1 MTFAFGIVNYNGGEA
16 LLECIASILALSG
29 PPAAVIVF
37 DNASADGSAEA
48 VEREFPGVRVMRSER
63 NLGYAGAL
71 NRMLRE
77 MTAEVVV
84 LCNMDLRFD
93 PAWRLAVEDALSGD
107 PDAAGVASL
116 VLEMTDPPLVNSTGV
131 RLYPDLHPQNV
142 GSGTPFQ
149 PRALAPR
156 AWSPPTARS
165 CASAAP
171 PSRSWSS
178 TRTNSS
184 SSRRPTSSSAWPCPA
199 AASPLWPAARVYHH
213 RSLTTAATRRSSS
226 TSASATASAPSS
238 SSCPSVWPV
247 SFAYSL
253 RRLWTLRTQAP
264 APGTA
269 TADGA
274 PGAARIV
281 WTILRAW
288 CAAVL
293 RLPGTL
299 RERGPSGRPAP
310 PPPATPCASSGR
322 TRSPRA
328 SSESADLGVTQP
340 GRRCRA
346 RRRAGTTSPATVH
359 SREAIASDAATA
371 GGTSP
376 ASSRAIAPSLKPSPP
391 GANTAR

>member
-1 MTFAFGIVNYNGGEA
+1 
-16 LLECIASILALSG
+16 
-29 PPAAVIVF
+29 
-37 DNASADGSAEA
+37 
-48 VEREFPGVRVMRSER
+48 MRSER

-116 VLEMTDPPLVNSTGV
+116 VVDITDPQLVNSTGV

-149 PRALAPR
+149 PRALAPSRLVAAYGAVMCFRR
-156 AWSPPTARS
+156 AAIAELEFDEDYFLFFEETDFFLRLALRGGH
-165 CASAAP
+165 
-171 PSRSWSS
+171 
-178 TRTNSS
+178 
-184 SSRRPTSSSAWPCPA
+184 
-199 AASPLWPAARVYHH
+199 LLFWPAARVYHH
-213 RSLTTAATRRSSS
+213 RSLTTRRYSPLKLYFGERNRVS
-226 TSASATASAPSS
+226 TVFKLLP
-238 SSCPSVWPV
+238 VWYWPV

-253 RRLWTLRTQAP
+253 RRLWKLRTQAP

-299 RERGPSGRPAP
+299 RKRAAFWATT
-310 PPPATPCASSGR
+310 PATPR
-322 TRSPRA
+322 DTLR
-328 SSESADLGVTQP
+328 VQ
-340 GRRCRA
+340 
-346 RRRAGTTSPATVH
+346 
-359 SREAIASDAATA
+359 RENALST
-371 GGTSP
+371 GEL
-376 ASSRAIAPSLKPSPP
+376 RL
-391 GANTAR
+391 R